1 MPELYSLLILV
12 VVLVVVVLV
21 IAAVSRVFRVLE
33 RIVFDRLGA
42 VEGQLRLPPR
52 LGKPLRSK
60 EGAAEA
66 ISPPA
71 HAGQN
76 VLAEPSRHGAKGGG
90 GQRAGGS
97 GVALTL
103 ALRCRVF
110 ILLWRFFG
118 TAMTTSRWRVGA
130 ERTLPGEGAR
140 PSDDGANPPLQQ
152 VVLIHTDPAS
162 TQRTCTN

>member
-1 MPELYSLLILV
+1 MPGIYSLVVLL

-21 IAAVSRVFRVLE
+21 IAAVQRVFRVLE

-42 VEGQLRLPPR
+42 VEGQLRLPPC
-52 LGKPLRSK
+52 LGKPLRNR
-60 EGAAEA
+60 EATAAA

-71 HAGQN
+71 KAGQGT
-76 VLAEPSRHGAKGGG
+76 LTEPTRARRRVQGWCEGVGG
-90 GQRAGGS
+90 

-130 ERTLPGEGAR
+130 ERTLPGDGVC
-140 PSDDGANPPLQQ
+140 PSDGGAATALQQ
-152 VVLIHTDPAS
+152 LGL
-162 TQRTCTN
+162 R